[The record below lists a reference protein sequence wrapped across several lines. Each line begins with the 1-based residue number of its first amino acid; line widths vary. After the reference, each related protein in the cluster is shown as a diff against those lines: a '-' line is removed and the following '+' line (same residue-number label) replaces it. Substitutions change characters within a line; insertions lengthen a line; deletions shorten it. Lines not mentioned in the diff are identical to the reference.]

1 MSAPD
6 WYFMLQKIRWA
17 FQFVFPSRLVRTTWP
32 VTVWPSR
39 VAEWRLPPSAH
50 STLAIQQITSCP
62 RTGGMSHLG
71 GFLCWMIVDMNHVR
85 AGQIV
90 PQYSCENFDCA
101 VSWCALNCINMV
113 DISIYPHD
121 YWLISQ
127 LFMVNS
133 SMIPRNAS
141 MNSMFPQ
148 LFVVHYTASGHALL
162 HPDDS
167 WLSSW

>member
-1 MSAPD
+1 MSC
-6 WYFMLQKIRWA
+6 YKKNRRA
-17 FQFVFPSRLVRTTWP
+17 FQFFSHLGWFAGPDQLQSDLRGWQNEGFRQARTQHWRFNRLRLVRG
-32 VTVWPSR
+32 
-39 VAEWRLPPSAH
+39 L
-50 STLAIQQITSCP
+50 
-62 RTGGMSHLG
+62 GGMSHLG

-90 PQYSCENFDCA
+90 PQYSSENFDCA
-101 VSWCALNCINMV
+101 VFWCALNYINMV

-127 LFMVNS
+127 LFMVNR
-133 SMIPRNAS
+133 SMIPKNAS
-141 MNSMFPQ
+141 MNSMVPQ
-148 LFVVHYTASGHALL
+148 LFGVHYTASGHALL